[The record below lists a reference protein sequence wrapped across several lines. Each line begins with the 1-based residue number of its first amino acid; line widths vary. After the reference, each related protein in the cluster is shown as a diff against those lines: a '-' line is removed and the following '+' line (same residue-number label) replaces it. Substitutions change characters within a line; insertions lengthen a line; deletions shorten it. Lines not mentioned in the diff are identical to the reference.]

1 MVKFARSEQTER
13 MKTNAPSYMYKH
25 FYLERVGE
33 ASEIPARARAAG
45 LFGAS

>member
-1 MVKFARSEQTER
+1 MLPERVKKRILAAIINS
-13 MKTNAPSYMYKH
+13 PMYKH